1 MIGNLA
7 QAILAYNPD
16 VLKALRSTY
25 SHVFLDE
32 FQDTMRPQY
41 TLTKL
46 AFGGSSA
53 VLTAVGDTKQ
63 SIMTW
68 AGAVPEIFS
77 WFERRFQAR
86 REMLQINHRSNKRIV
101 QIINDL
107 VTEIEPDAVPTSC
120 ARPDDQVPVEAAAFW
135 IFSTAESEA
144 QWLANFI
151 AEDIAANA
159 EESRGPDD
167 FALLVRVR
175 ADKAERQLKD
185 AFTARGVRLRNEARR
200 IKGIAIQDLM
210 SDELVLLLLKLI
222 RIALG
227 IRGHEIYGPVQETL
241 GSLLGAD
248 YENPPDVRRLENA
261 IRSVVRVVKEL
272 TAVPPAAAD
281 MNALAN
287 NLVRELGESALRRI
301 FRQYDD
307 YAFFCDVQ
315 AALAAMMAEH
325 APAAED
331 WKQLVQAVEGIG
343 QVRLMTIHKSKG
355 LEFHTVIFVGLHQ
368 NAFFGYRN
376 NQAEE
381 TNAFFVALSRARERV
396 FFTRSEEGGGTD
408 QIRGLIELLE
418 KANVPAIELTK

>member
-1 MIGNLA
+1 
-7 QAILAYNPD
+7 
-16 VLKALRSTY
+16 
-25 SHVFLDE
+25 
-32 FQDTMRPQY
+32 
-41 TLTKL
+41 
-46 AFGGSSA
+46 
-53 VLTAVGDTKQ
+53 
-63 SIMTW
+63 
-68 AGAVPEIFS
+68 
-77 WFERRFQAR
+77 
-86 REMLQINHRSNKRIV
+86 
-101 QIINDL
+101 
-107 VTEIEPDAVPTSC
+107 
-120 ARPDDQVPVEAAAFW
+120 
-135 IFSTAESEA
+135 
-144 QWLANFI
+144 
-151 AEDIAANA
+151 
-159 EESRGPDD
+159 
-167 FALLVRVR
+167 
-175 ADKAERQLKD
+175 
-185 AFTARGVRLRNEARR
+185 VRLRNEARQ

-241 GSLLGAD
+241 GSLLGVD

-281 MNALAN
+281 MNALVN
-287 NLVRELGESALRRI
+287 NLLRELGESALRRI